1 MMQTENP
8 VCALFG
14 HRHVESGLGA
24 ILDRAIEHMIVDRG
38 VRTFLVGGQG
48 EFDRMAI
55 AALVRMKAKYP
66 FLDAAEVLA
75 YPPRGGEHPLPTIY
89 PEGLERVPKRLCYL
103 RRNDWMARQA
113 DVVLAYVR
121 ARGGAAKGV
130 ETARRL
136 GKEIQYLIQ

>member
-1 MMQTENP
+1 MEAGHP

-14 HRHVESGLGA
+14 HRHVEAGLGA
-24 ILDRAIEHMIVDRG
+24 ILDRAIENMIVERG

-55 AALVRMKAKYP
+55 GALMRMKEKYP
-66 FLDAAEVLA
+66 FLDAVEVLA
-75 YPPRGGEHPLPTIY
+75 YPPRGGEGPLPTIY

-103 RRNDWMARQA
+103 RRNDWMARRA
-113 DVVLAYVR
+113 DVVLAYIRV
-121 ARGGAAKGV
+121 RGGAAKGV
-130 ETARRL
+130 EIARRL